1 MCHYFA
7 VNFGSK
13 HLRSLITAFDPFVQC
28 IKSVL
33 LSVLGMM
40 TSTVTRDRVI
50 VQTIMMLVASS
61 VVILLKIKAK

>member
-1 MCHYFA
+1 MSA
-7 VNFGSK
+7 SNP
-13 HLRSLITAFDPFVQC
+13 IVQC
-28 IKSVL
+28 LKPVL